1 MGYLILVVVVGFIVF
16 TIYHMK
22 QESGSIQVESRVRET
37 TIPKFSKEVVIELK
51 PLPDNKVLDTYGMGK
66 YTKKE
71 RWSLDFYG
79 GKHTQGGDSGVKV
92 VEYEGYSKSF
102 RRDVCRST
110 NLISEKELIEFNQ
123 NYLSDYHPIIEDKMT
138 RGSEVSE
145 IKRHIRKTFID
156 GHIKNYDKNT
166 KTWKDFDVN
175 GMFLR
180 VRGSMM
186 DTNKPFPPYVWNL
199 VSGNPFDRV
208 FRIGRDYTKW
218 KGTLG
223 TSKTLFDNV
232 CKWENGEIFRE
243 GEPNKEFEI
252 PLWVNWNVV
261 GKVFLSFKTKLKKDS
276 PEGLEWLK
284 ETVGGYIRE
293 RKEFYDQFG
302 EDSEYYIS
310 DELLEKYSNLK

>member
-1 MGYLILVVVVGFIVF
+1 MGNFVIILIVIIIGVVVYKS
-16 TIYHMK
+16 TQNK
-22 QESGSIQVESRVRET
+22 DDSS
-37 TIPKFSKEVVIELK
+37 VILTS
-51 PLPDNKVLDTYGMGK
+51 LDTDHDPDDYGEISDEFRKNMEEWWK
-66 YTKKE
+66 IK
-71 RWSLDFYG
+71 FYG
-79 GKHTQGGDSGVKV
+79 GDEFDDITGKKIERFDGKGGVW
-92 VEYEGYSKSF
+92 EGYNKYF
-102 RRDVCRST
+102 RKYVCSSREIISDEEVIEIHQQYQEEIHPLT
-110 NLISEKELIEFNQ
+110 NEGTRLIEVNKIKRFI
-123 NYLSDYHPIIEDKMT
+123 HDKMCVPLK
-138 RGSEVSE
+138 SD
-145 IKRHIRKTFID
+145 K
-156 GHIKNYDKNT
+156 YDPDT
-166 KTWKDFDVN
+166 KSWTDFDVT
-175 GMFLR
+175 GVIMR
-180 VRGSMM
+180 VRGHMINT
-186 DTNKPFPPYVWNL
+186 TNPFPHYVWNI
-199 VSGNPFDRV
+199 VPGNPFDRIY
-208 FRIGRDYTKW
+208 RICRDYTKW
-218 KGTLG
+218 KGTLR